1 MRWARVEV
9 FVPERI
15 EVDIRLP
22 KEKKNGDLSRG
33 LQSGQSGN
41 SGWLSKDS
49 VTNLPQ

>member
-22 KEKKNGDLSRG
+22 KEKKTATYLGGYKAVSLVILGGFPRIR
-33 LQSGQSGN
+33 
-41 SGWLSKDS
+41 
-49 VTNLPQ
+49 